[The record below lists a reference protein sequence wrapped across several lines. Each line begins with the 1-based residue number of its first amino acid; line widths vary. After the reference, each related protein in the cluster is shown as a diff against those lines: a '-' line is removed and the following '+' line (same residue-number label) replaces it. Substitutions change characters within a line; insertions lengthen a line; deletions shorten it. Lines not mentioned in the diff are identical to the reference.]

1 MDLSEFVRETLN
13 NVVAGVVL
21 SQEDLKKT
29 NAIINPSTIDENGF
43 ISLSYGNKRIVNV
56 SFDVAVT
63 VDDIDGD
70 KAGIKVSVANF
81 FSGSVGGE
89 TKTANQKVSR
99 VSFEIPVLLPI
110 NDDLTEQ
117 GIKERQYNLKIIKSL
132 IEN

>member
-1 MDLSEFVRETLN
+1 MKLSEFVKETIN
-13 NVVAGVVL
+13 SVVSGVVL
-21 SQEDLKKT
+21 SQKDLEKT

-43 ISLSYGNKRIVNV
+43 ISLNYGNKRVINI

-63 VDDIDGD
+63 VDNIEGD
-70 KAGIKVSVANF
+70 EAGIKVSVDNF
-81 FSGSVGGE
+81 FSGKVGGE

-117 GIKERQYNLKIIKSL
+117 GIKEKQKNLEIIKSL
-132 IEN
+132 M

>member
-63 VDDIDGD
+63 VDDIEGD

-89 TKTANQKVSR
+89 TKTAKQKVSR
-99 VSFEIPVLLPI
+99 VSFEIPILLPI
-110 NDDLTEQ
+110 NDDLTEK
-117 GIKERQYNLKIIKSL
+117 GIKEKQYNLEIIKSL
-132 IEN
+132 M

>member
-1 MDLSEFVRETLN
+1 MKLSEFVRETLN
-13 NVVAGVVL
+13 SVVSGVVL

-56 SFDVAVT
+56 SFDVGVT
-63 VDDIDGD
+63 VDNVEGD
-70 KAGIKVSVANF
+70 EAGIKVSVANF
-81 FSGSVGGE
+81 FSGKVGGE
-89 TKTANQKVSR
+89 AKTANQKVSR

-117 GIKERQYNLKIIKSL
+117 GIKEKQKNLEIIKSL
-132 IEN
+132 M

>member
-1 MDLSEFVRETLN
+1 MKLSEFVKETIN
-13 NVVAGVVL
+13 SVVSGAVL
-21 SQEDLKKT
+21 SQKDLEKT

-43 ISLSYGNKRIVNV
+43 VSLNYGNKRIVNV

-63 VDDIDGD
+63 VDNIDGD
-70 KAGIKVSVANF
+70 NAGIKVSVANF

-117 GIKERQYNLKIIKSL
+117 GIKEKQKNLEIIKSL
-132 IEN
+132 M

>member
-1 MDLSEFVRETLN
+1 MKLSEFVRETLN
-13 NVVAGVVL
+13 SVVSGVVL

-43 ISLSYGNKRIVNV
+43 ISLSYGNKTIVNV

-63 VDDIDGD
+63 VDNTDGD

>member
-1 MDLSEFVRETLN
+1 MKLSEFVRETLN
-13 NVVAGVVL
+13 SVVSGVVL

-43 ISLSYGNKRIVNV
+43 VSLSYGNKRIINV

-63 VDDIDGD
+63 VDNIDGD

-110 NDDLTEQ
+110 NDDLTER
-117 GIKERQYNLKIIKSL
+117 GIKEKQYNLEIIKSL
-132 IEN
+132 M

>member
-1 MDLSEFVRETLN
+1 MKLSEFVRETLN
-13 NVVAGVVL
+13 SVVSGVVL
-21 SQEDLKKT
+21 SQKDLEKT

-63 VDDIDGD
+63 VDNVEGD
-70 KAGIKVSVANF
+70 EAGIKVSVANF
-81 FSGSVGGE
+81 FSGKVGGE
-89 TKTANQKVSR
+89 SKTANQKVSR

-110 NDDLTEQ
+110 NDNLTEQ

>member
-1 MDLSEFVRETLN
+1 MKLSEFVRETLN
-13 NVVAGVVL
+13 SVVSGVVL

-110 NDDLTEQ
+110 NDNLTEQ

>member
-63 VDDIDGD
+63 VDDIEGD

-99 VSFEIPVLLPI
+99 VSFEIPILLPI
-110 NDDLTEQ
+110 NDDLTEK
-117 GIKERQYNLKIIKSL
+117 GIKEKQYNLEIIKSL
-132 IEN
+132 M

>member
-70 KAGIKVSVANF
+70 KAG
-81 FSGSVGGE
+81 SVGGE
-89 TKTANQKVSR
+89 PKTANQKVSR

>member
-1 MDLSEFVRETLN
+1 MKLSEFVKETIN
-13 NVVAGVVL
+13 SVVSGVVL
-21 SQEDLKKT
+21 SQKDLEKT

-43 ISLSYGNKRIVNV
+43 ISLNYGNKRVINI

-63 VDDIDGD
+63 VDNIEGD
-70 KAGIKVSVANF
+70 EAGIKVSVANF
-81 FSGSVGGE
+81 FSGKVGGE

-117 GIKERQYNLKIIKSL
+117 GIKEKQKNL
-132 IEN
+132 

>member
-1 MDLSEFVRETLN
+1 MKLSEFVRETLN
-13 NVVAGVVL
+13 SVVSGVVL

-43 ISLSYGNKRIVNV
+43 VSLSYGNKRIVNV

-63 VDDIDGD
+63 VDNIDGD
-70 KAGIKVSVANF
+70 KAGVKVSVANF

-99 VSFEIPVLLPI
+99 VSFEIPILLPI
-110 NDDLTEQ
+110 NDDLTER
-117 GIKERQYNLKIIKSL
+117 GIKEKQYNLEIIKSL
-132 IEN
+132 M

>member
-1 MDLSEFVRETLN
+1 MKLSEFVRETLN
-13 NVVAGVVL
+13 SVVSGVVL
-21 SQEDLKKT
+21 SQKDLEKT

-63 VDDIDGD
+63 VDNKEGEG
-70 KAGIKVSVANF
+70 AGIKVSVASF

-117 GIKERQYNLKIIKSL
+117 GIKEKQKNLEIIKGL
-132 IEN
+132 I

>member
-1 MDLSEFVRETLN
+1 MKLSEFVRETLN
-13 NVVAGVVL
+13 SVVSGVVL
-21 SQEDLKKT
+21 SQEDLKT

-63 VDDIDGD
+63 VDNVEGD
-70 KAGIKVSVANF
+70 EAGIKVSVANF
-81 FSGSVGGE
+81 FSGKVGGE
-89 TKTANQKVSR
+89 AKTANQKVSR

-117 GIKERQYNLKIIKSL
+117 GIKERQYNLKIIESL
-132 IEN
+132 I

>member
-1 MDLSEFVRETLN
+1 MKLSEFVKETIN
-13 NVVAGVVL
+13 SVVSGVVL
-21 SQEDLKKT
+21 SQKDLEKT

-43 ISLSYGNKRIVNV
+43 ISLNYGNKRVINI

-63 VDDIDGD
+63 VDSIEGD
-70 KAGIKVSVANF
+70 EAGIKVSVANF
-81 FSGSVGGE
+81 FSGKVGGE

-117 GIKERQYNLKIIKSL
+117 GIKEKQKNLEIIKSL
-132 IEN
+132 M

>member
-1 MDLSEFVRETLN
+1 MKLSEFVRETLN
-13 NVVAGVVL
+13 SVVSGVVL

-63 VDDIDGD
+63 VDNTDGD

-81 FSGSVGGE
+81 FSGSVGAE

>member
-63 VDDIDGD
+63 VDDIEGD

-89 TKTANQKVSR
+89 TKTAYLLVSR
-99 VSFEIPVLLPI
+99 VSFEIPILLPI
-110 NDDLTEQ
+110 NDDLTEK
-117 GIKERQYNLKIIKSL
+117 GIKEKQYNLEIIKSL
-132 IEN
+132 M

>member
-1 MDLSEFVRETLN
+1 MKLSEFVKETIN
-13 NVVAGVVL
+13 SVVSGVVL
-21 SQEDLKKT
+21 SQKDLEKT

-43 ISLSYGNKRIVNV
+43 ISLNYGNKRVIHI

-63 VDDIDGD
+63 VDNIEGD
-70 KAGIKVSVANF
+70 EAGIKVSVANF
-81 FSGSVGGE
+81 FSGKVGGE

-117 GIKERQYNLKIIKSL
+117 GIKEKQKNLEIIKSL
-132 IEN
+132 M

>member
-1 MDLSEFVRETLN
+1 MKLSEFVRETLN
-13 NVVAGVVL
+13 SVVSGVVL

-43 ISLSYGNKRIVNV
+43 ISLGYGNKRIVNV

-63 VDDIDGD
+63 VDNTDGD

>member
-1 MDLSEFVRETLN
+1 MKLSEFVRETLN
-13 NVVAGVVL
+13 SVVSGVVL

-56 SFDVAVT
+56 SFDVAVI
-63 VDDIDGD
+63 VDNTDGD

>member
-1 MDLSEFVRETLN
+1 MVS
-13 NVVAGVVL
+13 GVVL

-63 VDDIDGD
+63 VDNVEGD
-70 KAGIKVSVANF
+70 EAGIKVSVANF
-81 FSGSVGGE
+81 FSGKVGGE
-89 TKTANQKVSR
+89 AKTANQKVSR

-117 GIKERQYNLKIIKSL
+117 GIKEKQKNLEIIKGL
-132 IEN
+132 I

>member
-1 MDLSEFVRETLN
+1 MKLSEFVKETIN
-13 NVVAGVVL
+13 SVVSGVVL
-21 SQEDLKKT
+21 SQKDLEKT

-43 ISLSYGNKRIVNV
+43 ISLNYGNKRVINI

-63 VDDIDGD
+63 VDNIEGD
-70 KAGIKVSVANF
+70 EAGIKVSVANF
-81 FSGSVGGE
+81 FSGKVGGE

-117 GIKERQYNLKIIKSL
+117 GIKEKQKNLEIIKSL
-132 IEN
+132 M

>member
-1 MDLSEFVRETLN
+1 MKLSEFVRETLN
-13 NVVAGVVL
+13 SVVSGVVL

-56 SFDVAVT
+56 SFDVGVT
-63 VDDIDGD
+63 VDNVEGD
-70 KAGIKVSVANF
+70 EAGIKVSVANF
-81 FSGSVGGE
+81 FSGKVGGE

-117 GIKERQYNLKIIKSL
+117 GIKEKQKNLEIIKSL
-132 IEN
+132 M

>member
-1 MDLSEFVRETLN
+1 MKLSEFVRETLN
-13 NVVAGVVL
+13 SVVSGVVL

-43 ISLSYGNKRIVNV
+43 ISLSYGNKTIVNV

-63 VDDIDGD
+63 LDNTDGD